1 MNLDLYFITY
11 TILNLKWIIGLTE
24 RSKSI
29 NHFNETIGENL
40 CDFGIG
46 KKKKKLRDDTKA
58 LIIKFIKR

>member
-1 MNLDLYFITY
+1 MNLDLYFIIY
-11 TILNLKWIIGLTE
+11 TKVNLKWIIGLTE

-29 NHFNETIGENL
+29 NHLNETIGENL

-46 KKKKKLRDDTKA
+46 KKKKLRDDTKA

>member
-1 MNLDLYFITY
+1 MSLDLYFITY

-29 NHFNETIGENL
+29 NHLNETIGENL

-46 KKKKKLRDDTKA
+46 KKKKKSLEMIQKH
-58 LIIKFIKR
+58 